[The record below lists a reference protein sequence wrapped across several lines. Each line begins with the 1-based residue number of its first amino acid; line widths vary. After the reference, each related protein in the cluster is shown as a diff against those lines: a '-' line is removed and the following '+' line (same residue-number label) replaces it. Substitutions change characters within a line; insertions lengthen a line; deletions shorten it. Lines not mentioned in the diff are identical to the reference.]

1 MGLLSSC
8 GEDRSGE
15 YYALIATKTWIY
27 EVMQENYL
35 FMKIFRRRET
45 GLFQETSWVSYF
57 SRILQRPENGYVFS
71 HVDSVLTTSRATS
84 TYPSFGFEAALV
96 RTEGGT
102 NALRV
107 LYTQPNSPAE
117 EAGLKRGDWI
127 IAVDNQKVSTSDYS
141 TYITRPTKAYSFT
154 LGKYN
159 PYPKRWTTRIQLRG
173 IWYAWVV
180 QMPEPRYVEEQDV
193 LKYSIISSGSRKAF
207 YLLYN
212 EFGESADAL
221 KEAFSQL
228 NGQQFDDIIL
238 DLRYNREDT

>member
-1 MGLLSSC
+1 MKKHIGHLIYSCLTLMGLLSSC

-35 FMKIFRRRET
+35 FYEDIPAEEKLDFFKKPAEF
-45 GLFQETSWVSYF
+45 LTSAAS
-57 SRILQRPENGYVFS
+57 SKDQKNGYVFS

-84 TYPSFGFEAALV
+84 TYPCFGFEAALV
-96 RTEGGT
+96 RTDGGT

-159 PYPKRWTTRIQLRG
+159 PYP
-173 IWYAWVV
+173 
-180 QMPEPRYVEEQDV
+180 EDV
-193 LKYSIISSGSRKAF
+193 DYP
-207 YLLYN
+207 
-212 EFGESADAL
+212 
-221 KEAFSQL
+221 
-228 NGQQFDDIIL
+228 
-238 DLRYNREDT
+238 